1 MPVRP
6 GDARALLETLVRV
19 DSRNPDLVPGAPG
32 EANCAHV
39 LAEVLGGWGFR
50 LQWQDAAPGRPN
62 LVARIGA
69 ARPGAPTLLFN
80 GHLDV
85 VGTDGMTHAPFAPHV
100 ADGRLYARG
109 ACDMKAGIAAMC
121 VAAHRAA
128 GDGLPGEVIVA
139 AVCDEEYASIGTRAL
154 LAAGVRADAAVVT
167 EPTRLAICP
176 AHKGFAWLE
185 FTVHGVAAHG
195 SRHDIGVDAIAH
207 AAQLAVA
214 WTTHGRDV
222 LRSVTHPL
230 LGHASVHA
238 STITGG
244 SGWSTYP
251 DRCVLRVERRTVPGE
266 DAQTVHDE
274 ATRIVAALQA
284 ALPALRV
291 EWTVPLVQAPSDV
304 ATDAPIVRALQRA
317 TAAHAGEAAPI
328 EGLGC
333 WTDAAL
339 LNAAGIPAVCY
350 GPGDIALAHA
360 ATEWVP
366 LAEVEAAAAVLE
378 GLARAWCA

>member
-1 MPVRP
+1 MPIRP
-6 GDARALLETLVRV
+6 GDVRALLETLLRV
-19 DSRNPDLVPGAPG
+19 DSRNPGLVPGAPG

-62 LVARIGA
+62 LVARIGDA
-69 ARPGAPTLLFN
+69 VPGAPVLLFN

-85 VGTDGMTHAPFAPHV
+85 VGTDGMTHAPFAP
-100 ADGRLYARG
+100 ALRDGRLYARG
-109 ACDMKAGIAAMC
+109 SCDMKGGIAAMC

-128 GDGLPGEVIVA
+128 REGLRGEVIVA
-139 AVCDEEYASIGTRAL
+139 AVCDEEFASIGTRAL
-154 LAAGVRADAAVVT
+154 VASGITADACVVT
-167 EPTRLAICP
+167 EPTRLAIAP

-185 FTVHGVAAHG
+185 FTLHGVAAHG
-195 SRHDIGVDAIAH
+195 SRHDIGVDAIVH
-207 AAQLAVA
+207 AARLALEYERLGA
-214 WTTHGRDV
+214 TT
-222 LRSVTHPL
+222 LRTRTHPL

-238 STITGG
+238 STIEGG

-251 DRCVLRVERRTVPGE
+251 ERCVLRVERRTVPGE
-266 DAQTVHDE
+266 TE
-274 ATRIVAALQA
+274 ADVRAEAARVVAALEA
-284 ALPALRV
+284 AVPAARV
-291 EWTVPLVQAPSDV
+291 EWTMPLHQAPSDV
-304 ATDAPIVRALQRA
+304 PLDAPIVGAL
-317 TAAHAGEAAPI
+317 AAAGSAVRGAAPAV

-366 LAEVEAAAAVLE
+366 LDEVEAATEV
-378 GLARAWCA
+378 LARLARDWCA